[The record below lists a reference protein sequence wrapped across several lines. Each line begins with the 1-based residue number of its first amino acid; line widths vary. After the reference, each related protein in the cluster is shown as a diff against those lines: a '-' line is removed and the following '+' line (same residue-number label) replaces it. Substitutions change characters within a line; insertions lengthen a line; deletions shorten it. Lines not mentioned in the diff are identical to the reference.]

1 MRRKICVV
9 TLFLVFIGQIVM
21 AGGNTADFKYGKWH
35 LKYTLSTGS
44 AEYIYQGKTVFD
56 KVGTGVSGTYTEYE
70 IGQEEITDGFG
81 TGMCFTVTRSGE
93 NLPSVIQRFFLYEG
107 KDYFLTDVALSDE
120 KGVETNYL
128 RPISTEPD
136 TRCDILGKGDNRV
149 LIVPF
154 DNDKWVR
161 YRSSDLRGGVNSFEV
176 SAVYNADTRRGIV
189 IGSVEHDT
197 WKSGVRIESD
207 EPGIISRLELYT
219 GASGE
224 GTRDVLPHGKV
235 KGKTVRSPK
244 TFFGYFEDW
253 RDGMEEFGRACA
265 TIAPPLPWNLGTPFG
280 WNSWAKMEF
289 RLSYEKVLEVSDFFK
304 ENLQNNNFENNGIVY
319 IGMDAGWAK
328 MSDEQLAD
336 IARHCKANGQKA
348 GIYFTPFSDW
358 GKDPEAY
365 INGNSGYKCKDAYL
379 YANGKTQNMV
389 AGGLA
394 MDPTHP
400 AIKER
405 IRETA
410 ERFKRLGYEYIKI
423 DFLTHGC
430 AEADYY
436 YDPEVQTGMQAYN
449 KGMAYLLEQ
458 MEGMYI
464 TMAISPLF
472 PSQYAHSRRIACDAW
487 AGIGDTEYTLNSLTY
502 GWWLNQVYTYNDPD
516 HLLLEP
522 EHRLYLD
529 LRRRTIGAW
538 SFGLPVMVLSMIF
551 HSPSQILTWILLALT
566 LPVLY
571 WGRSFYVSGWK
582 AVKRGRA
589 NMDTLVMLSTAVSF
603 LFSLFSTIYPHFW
616 LSLGLVPHVY
626 YEAVAMI
633 IAFVLSGKLLE
644 ARAKQSTSASIRS
657 LMGLQPKT
665 ARLVGEDGEEKDVPI
680 AMLRPGD
687 TVSVRPG
694 EKIPVDGT
702 VLEGGSYVDESMI
715 SGESEAVK
723 KQAGDRV
730 LAGTLNQR
738 GAFLLNVQALGA
750 DTVLA
755 RMVRMVQEAQGS
767 KAPVQGVVDK
777 VSSVFV
783 PVVIL
788 LSILTFV
795 IWISVA
801 GWNMFPYALLTAVS
815 VLVIACPCALG
826 LATPTALTVGI
837 GKAAQQHILI
847 KDAFALENMCRVN
860 AIVLDKTGTLTE
872 GTPKVVGPIL

>member
-1 MRRKICVV
+1 MEKRVIPVLEMSCAVC
-9 TLFLVFIGQIVM
+9 
-21 AGGNTADFKYGKWH
+21 AA
-35 LKYTLSTGS
+35 
-44 AEYIYQGKTVFD
+44 TV
-56 KVGTGVSGTYTEYE
+56 E
-70 IGQEEITDGFG
+70 
-81 TGMCFTVTRSGE
+81 
-93 NLPSVIQRFFLYEG
+93 
-107 KDYFLTDVALSDE
+107 
-120 KGVETNYL
+120 
-128 RPISTEPD
+128 
-136 TRCDILGKGDNRV
+136 
-149 LIVPF
+149 
-154 DNDKWVR
+154 
-161 YRSSDLRGGVNSFEV
+161 
-176 SAVYNADTRRGIV
+176 
-189 IGSVEHDT
+189 
-197 WKSGVRIESD
+197 
-207 EPGIISRLELYT
+207 
-219 GASGE
+219 
-224 GTRDVLPHGKV
+224 
-235 KGKTVRSPK
+235 KTVRELAGVEEASVNFSANTLQVVYDPDK
-244 TFFGYFEDW
+244 ISLKDMQAAVSAAGYDLV
-253 RDGMEEFGRACA
+253 
-265 TIAPPLPWNLGTPFG
+265 I
-280 WNSWAKMEF
+280 S
-289 RLSYEKVLEVSDFFK
+289 
-304 ENLQNNNFENNGIVY
+304 EN
-319 IGMDAGWAK
+319 
-328 MSDEQLAD
+328 
-336 IARHCKANGQKA
+336 
-348 GIYFTPFSDW
+348 
-358 GKDPEAY
+358 
-365 INGNSGYKCKDAYL
+365 
-379 YANGKTQNMV
+379 
-389 AGGLA
+389 
-394 MDPTHP
+394 
-400 AIKER
+400 
-405 IRETA
+405 
-410 ERFKRLGYEYIKI
+410 
-423 DFLTHGC
+423 
-430 AEADYY
+430 AEAD
-436 YDPEVQTGMQAYN
+436 
-449 KGMAYLLEQ
+449 
-458 MEGMYI
+458 
-464 TMAISPLF
+464 AI
-472 PSQYAHSRRIACDAW
+472 AA
-487 AGIGDTEYTLNSLTY
+487 
-502 GWWLNQVYTYNDPD
+502 
-516 HLLLEP
+516 

-788 LSILTFV
+788 LSILTFM
-795 IWISVA
+795 IWIAVA

-872 GTPKVVGPIL
+872 GTPKVVGEKLYSGFEEYVPVLLAAEMRSEHPLAVSLSEYLRQKGVKPVEISAFESITGKGVMCEYRGEKFWIGSKALAEENVGVLLPDLFSIYFGKGDSLVAAFEVKDALKENSKEAVRQLESYGVEVYMLTGDKESAASEIARQAGITHYEWGVLPDDKERFVLDLQRRGKCVAMVGDGINDSQALARADVSVAMGKGTDVAMDIAMVTLMNSDLALLPRAIKLSRKTVRIIRENLFWAFGYNVVCIPIAAGVLYPVGILLSPMWASAAMGFLLIRQRFHSGIQLGIGDTQQSEVTIRNN

>member
-1 MRRKICVV
+1 M
-9 TLFLVFIGQIVM
+9 Q
-21 AGGNTADFKYGKWH
+21 AA
-35 LKYTLSTGS
+35 
-44 AEYIYQGKTVFD
+44 
-56 KVGTGVSGTYTEYE
+56 
-70 IGQEEITDGFG
+70 
-81 TGMCFTVTRSGE
+81 
-93 NLPSVIQRFFLYEG
+93 
-107 KDYFLTDVALSDE
+107 
-120 KGVETNYL
+120 
-128 RPISTEPD
+128 
-136 TRCDILGKGDNRV
+136 
-149 LIVPF
+149 
-154 DNDKWVR
+154 
-161 YRSSDLRGGVNSFEV
+161 V
-176 SAVYNADTRRGIV
+176 SAAGYDLV
-189 IGSVEHDT
+189 IS
-197 WKSGVRIESD
+197 
-207 EPGIISRLELYT
+207 
-219 GASGE
+219 
-224 GTRDVLPHGKV
+224 
-235 KGKTVRSPK
+235 
-244 TFFGYFEDW
+244 
-253 RDGMEEFGRACA
+253 
-265 TIAPPLPWNLGTPFG
+265 
-280 WNSWAKMEF
+280 
-289 RLSYEKVLEVSDFFK
+289 
-304 ENLQNNNFENNGIVY
+304 EN
-319 IGMDAGWAK
+319 
-328 MSDEQLAD
+328 
-336 IARHCKANGQKA
+336 
-348 GIYFTPFSDW
+348 
-358 GKDPEAY
+358 
-365 INGNSGYKCKDAYL
+365 
-379 YANGKTQNMV
+379 
-389 AGGLA
+389 
-394 MDPTHP
+394 
-400 AIKER
+400 
-405 IRETA
+405 
-410 ERFKRLGYEYIKI
+410 
-423 DFLTHGC
+423 
-430 AEADYY
+430 AEAD
-436 YDPEVQTGMQAYN
+436 
-449 KGMAYLLEQ
+449 
-458 MEGMYI
+458 
-464 TMAISPLF
+464 AI
-472 PSQYAHSRRIACDAW
+472 AA
-487 AGIGDTEYTLNSLTY
+487 
-502 GWWLNQVYTYNDPD
+502 
-516 HLLLEP
+516 

-788 LSILTFV
+788 LSILTFM
-795 IWISVA
+795 IWIAVA

-872 GTPKVVGPIL
+872 GTPKVVGEKLYSGFEEYVPVLLAAEMRSEHPLAVSLSEYLRQKGVKPVEISAFESITGKGVMCEYRGEKFWIGSKALAEENVGVLLPDLFSIYFGKGDSLVAAFEVKDALKENSKEAVRQLESYGVEVYMLTGDKESAASEIARQAGITHYEWGVLPDDKERFVLDLQRRGKCVAMVGDGINDSQALARADVSVAMGKGTDVAMDIAMVTLMNSDLALLPRAIKLSRKTVRIIRENLFWAFGYNVVCIPIAAGVLYPVGILLSPMWASAAMAFSSVSVILNSLRLR

>member
-1 MRRKICVV
+1 M
-9 TLFLVFIGQIVM
+9 
-21 AGGNTADFKYGKWH
+21 
-35 LKYTLSTGS
+35 
-44 AEYIYQGKTVFD
+44 
-56 KVGTGVSGTYTEYE
+56 
-70 IGQEEITDGFG
+70 
-81 TGMCFTVTRSGE
+81 
-93 NLPSVIQRFFLYEG
+93 PPVI
-107 KDYFLTDVALSDE
+107 SD
-120 KGVETNYL
+120 N
-128 RPISTEPD
+128 
-136 TRCDILGKGDNRV
+136 
-149 LIVPF
+149 
-154 DNDKWVR
+154 
-161 YRSSDLRGGVNSFEV
+161 
-176 SAVYNADTRRGIV
+176 
-189 IGSVEHDT
+189 
-197 WKSGVRIESD
+197 
-207 EPGIISRLELYT
+207 
-219 GASGE
+219 
-224 GTRDVLPHGKV
+224 
-235 KGKTVRSPK
+235 
-244 TFFGYFEDW
+244 
-253 RDGMEEFGRACA
+253 
-265 TIAPPLPWNLGTPFG
+265 
-280 WNSWAKMEF
+280 
-289 RLSYEKVLEVSDFFK
+289 
-304 ENLQNNNFENNGIVY
+304 
-319 IGMDAGWAK
+319 
-328 MSDEQLAD
+328 
-336 IARHCKANGQKA
+336 
-348 GIYFTPFSDW
+348 
-358 GKDPEAY
+358 
-365 INGNSGYKCKDAYL
+365 
-379 YANGKTQNMV
+379 
-389 AGGLA
+389 
-394 MDPTHP
+394 
-400 AIKER
+400 
-405 IRETA
+405 
-410 ERFKRLGYEYIKI
+410 
-423 DFLTHGC
+423 
-430 AEADYY
+430 AEAD
-436 YDPEVQTGMQAYN
+436 
-449 KGMAYLLEQ
+449 
-458 MEGMYI
+458 
-464 TMAISPLF
+464 AI
-472 PSQYAHSRRIACDAW
+472 DA
-487 AGIGDTEYTLNSLTY
+487 
-502 GWWLNQVYTYNDPD
+502 
-516 HLLLEP
+516 

-589 NMDTLVMLSTAVSF
+589 NMDTLVMLSTVVSF

-738 GAFLLNVQALGA
+738 GAFLLNVQASGA

-872 GTPKVVGPIL
+872 GTPKVVGEKLYTGFEEYVPVLLAAEMRSEHPLAVSLSEYLRQKGVKPVEISAFESITGKGVMCEYRGEKFWIGSKALAEENVGVLLPDLFSIYFGKGDSLIAAFEVKDALKENSKEAVRQLESYGVEVCMLTGDKESAASEIARQAGITHYEWGVLPDDKERFVLDLQRRGKCVAMVGDGINDSPALARADVSVAMGKGTDVAMDIAMVTLMNSDLALLPRAIKLSRKTVRIIRENLFWAFGYNVVCIPIAAGVLYPVGILLSPMWASAAMAFSSVSVILNSLRLR

>member
-1 MRRKICVV
+1 MEKRVIPVLEMSCAVC
-9 TLFLVFIGQIVM
+9 
-21 AGGNTADFKYGKWH
+21 AA
-35 LKYTLSTGS
+35 
-44 AEYIYQGKTVFD
+44 TV
-56 KVGTGVSGTYTEYE
+56 E
-70 IGQEEITDGFG
+70 
-81 TGMCFTVTRSGE
+81 
-93 NLPSVIQRFFLYEG
+93 
-107 KDYFLTDVALSDE
+107 
-120 KGVETNYL
+120 
-128 RPISTEPD
+128 
-136 TRCDILGKGDNRV
+136 
-149 LIVPF
+149 
-154 DNDKWVR
+154 
-161 YRSSDLRGGVNSFEV
+161 
-176 SAVYNADTRRGIV
+176 
-189 IGSVEHDT
+189 
-197 WKSGVRIESD
+197 
-207 EPGIISRLELYT
+207 
-219 GASGE
+219 
-224 GTRDVLPHGKV
+224 
-235 KGKTVRSPK
+235 KTVRELAGVEEASVNFSANTLQVVYDPDK
-244 TFFGYFEDW
+244 ISLKDMQAAVSAAGYDLV
-253 RDGMEEFGRACA
+253 
-265 TIAPPLPWNLGTPFG
+265 I
-280 WNSWAKMEF
+280 S
-289 RLSYEKVLEVSDFFK
+289 
-304 ENLQNNNFENNGIVY
+304 EN
-319 IGMDAGWAK
+319 
-328 MSDEQLAD
+328 
-336 IARHCKANGQKA
+336 
-348 GIYFTPFSDW
+348 
-358 GKDPEAY
+358 
-365 INGNSGYKCKDAYL
+365 
-379 YANGKTQNMV
+379 
-389 AGGLA
+389 
-394 MDPTHP
+394 
-400 AIKER
+400 
-405 IRETA
+405 
-410 ERFKRLGYEYIKI
+410 
-423 DFLTHGC
+423 
-430 AEADYY
+430 AEAD
-436 YDPEVQTGMQAYN
+436 
-449 KGMAYLLEQ
+449 
-458 MEGMYI
+458 
-464 TMAISPLF
+464 AI
-472 PSQYAHSRRIACDAW
+472 DA
-487 AGIGDTEYTLNSLTY
+487 
-502 GWWLNQVYTYNDPD
+502 
-516 HLLLEP
+516 

-665 ARLVGEDGEEKDVPI
+665 ARQVGEDGEEKDVPI
-680 AMLRPGD
+680 AMLLPGD

-738 GAFLLNVQALGA
+738 GAFLLNVQASGA

-872 GTPKVVGPIL
+872 GTPKVVGEKLYSGFEEYVSVLLAAEMRSEHPLAVSLSEYLRQKGVKPVEISAFESITGKGVMCEYRGEKFWIGSKALAEENVGVLLPDLFSIYFGKGDSLVAAFEVKDALKENSKEAVRQLESYGVEVCMLTGDKESAASEIARQAGITHYEWGVLPDDKERFVLDLQRRGKCVAMVGDGINDSQALARADVSVAMGKGTDVAMDIAMVTLMNSDLALLPRAIKLSRKTVRIIRENLFWAFGYNVVCIPIAAGVLYPVGILLSPMWASAAMAFSSVSVILNSLRLR

>member
-1 MRRKICVV
+1 MEKRVIPVLEMSCAVC
-9 TLFLVFIGQIVM
+9 
-21 AGGNTADFKYGKWH
+21 AA
-35 LKYTLSTGS
+35 
-44 AEYIYQGKTVFD
+44 TV
-56 KVGTGVSGTYTEYE
+56 E
-70 IGQEEITDGFG
+70 
-81 TGMCFTVTRSGE
+81 
-93 NLPSVIQRFFLYEG
+93 
-107 KDYFLTDVALSDE
+107 
-120 KGVETNYL
+120 
-128 RPISTEPD
+128 
-136 TRCDILGKGDNRV
+136 
-149 LIVPF
+149 
-154 DNDKWVR
+154 
-161 YRSSDLRGGVNSFEV
+161 
-176 SAVYNADTRRGIV
+176 
-189 IGSVEHDT
+189 
-197 WKSGVRIESD
+197 
-207 EPGIISRLELYT
+207 
-219 GASGE
+219 
-224 GTRDVLPHGKV
+224 
-235 KGKTVRSPK
+235 KTVRELAGVEEASVNFSANTLQVVYDPDK
-244 TFFGYFEDW
+244 ISLKDMQAAVSAAGYDLV
-253 RDGMEEFGRACA
+253 
-265 TIAPPLPWNLGTPFG
+265 I
-280 WNSWAKMEF
+280 S
-289 RLSYEKVLEVSDFFK
+289 
-304 ENLQNNNFENNGIVY
+304 EN
-319 IGMDAGWAK
+319 
-328 MSDEQLAD
+328 
-336 IARHCKANGQKA
+336 
-348 GIYFTPFSDW
+348 
-358 GKDPEAY
+358 
-365 INGNSGYKCKDAYL
+365 
-379 YANGKTQNMV
+379 
-389 AGGLA
+389 
-394 MDPTHP
+394 
-400 AIKER
+400 
-405 IRETA
+405 
-410 ERFKRLGYEYIKI
+410 
-423 DFLTHGC
+423 
-430 AEADYY
+430 AEAD
-436 YDPEVQTGMQAYN
+436 
-449 KGMAYLLEQ
+449 
-458 MEGMYI
+458 
-464 TMAISPLF
+464 AI
-472 PSQYAHSRRIACDAW
+472 AA
-487 AGIGDTEYTLNSLTY
+487 
-502 GWWLNQVYTYNDPD
+502 
-516 HLLLEP
+516 

-589 NMDTLVMLSTAVSF
+589 KMDTLVMLSTAVSF

-788 LSILTFV
+788 LSILTFM
-795 IWISVA
+795 IWIAVA

-826 LATPTALTVGI
+826 LATPTALTVGFEEYVPVLLAAEMRSEHPLAVSLSEYLRQKGVKPVEISAFESITGKGVMCEYRGEKFWI
-837 GKAAQQHILI
+837 GSKALAEENVGVLLPDLFSIYFGKGDSLVAAFEV
-847 KDAFALENMCRVN
+847 KDALKENSKEAVRQLESYGVEVYMLTGDKESAASEIARQAGITHYEWGVLPDDKERF
-860 AIVLDKTGTLTE
+860 VLDLQRRGKCVAMVGDGINDSQALARADVSVAMGKGTDVAMDIAMVTLMNSDLALLPRAIKLSRKTVRIIRENLFWAFGYN
-872 GTPKVVGPIL
+872 VVCIPIAAGVLYPVGILLSPMWASAAMAFSSVSVILNSLRLR

>member
-1 MRRKICVV
+1 
-9 TLFLVFIGQIVM
+9 
-21 AGGNTADFKYGKWH
+21 
-35 LKYTLSTGS
+35 
-44 AEYIYQGKTVFD
+44 
-56 KVGTGVSGTYTEYE
+56 
-70 IGQEEITDGFG
+70 
-81 TGMCFTVTRSGE
+81 
-93 NLPSVIQRFFLYEG
+93 
-107 KDYFLTDVALSDE
+107 
-120 KGVETNYL
+120 
-128 RPISTEPD
+128 
-136 TRCDILGKGDNRV
+136 
-149 LIVPF
+149 
-154 DNDKWVR
+154 
-161 YRSSDLRGGVNSFEV
+161 
-176 SAVYNADTRRGIV
+176 
-189 IGSVEHDT
+189 
-197 WKSGVRIESD
+197 
-207 EPGIISRLELYT
+207 
-219 GASGE
+219 
-224 GTRDVLPHGKV
+224 
-235 KGKTVRSPK
+235 
-244 TFFGYFEDW
+244 
-253 RDGMEEFGRACA
+253 
-265 TIAPPLPWNLGTPFG
+265 
-280 WNSWAKMEF
+280 
-289 RLSYEKVLEVSDFFK
+289 
-304 ENLQNNNFENNGIVY
+304 
-319 IGMDAGWAK
+319 
-328 MSDEQLAD
+328 
-336 IARHCKANGQKA
+336 
-348 GIYFTPFSDW
+348 
-358 GKDPEAY
+358 
-365 INGNSGYKCKDAYL
+365 
-379 YANGKTQNMV
+379 
-389 AGGLA
+389 
-394 MDPTHP
+394 
-400 AIKER
+400 
-405 IRETA
+405 
-410 ERFKRLGYEYIKI
+410 
-423 DFLTHGC
+423 
-430 AEADYY
+430 
-436 YDPEVQTGMQAYN
+436 
-449 KGMAYLLEQ
+449 
-458 MEGMYI
+458 
-464 TMAISPLF
+464 
-472 PSQYAHSRRIACDAW
+472 
-487 AGIGDTEYTLNSLTY
+487 
-502 GWWLNQVYTYNDPD
+502 
-516 HLLLEP
+516 
-522 EHRLYLD
+522 
-529 LRRRTIGAW
+529 
-538 SFGLPVMVLSMIF
+538 MVLSMIF

-738 GAFLLNVQALGA
+738 GAFLLNVQASGA

-872 GTPKVVGPIL
+872 GTPKVVGEKLYSGFEEYVSVLLAAEMRSEHPLAVSLSEYLRQKGVKPVEISAFESITGKGVMCEYRGEKFWIGSKALAEENVGVLLPDLFSIYFGKGDSLVAAFEVKDALKENSKEAVRQLESYGVEVCMLTGDKESAASEIARQAGITHYEWGVLPDDKERFVLDLQRRGKCVAMVGDGINDSPALARADVSVAMGKGTDVAMDIAMVTLMNSDLALLPRAIKLSRKTVRIIRENLFWAFGYNVVCIPIAAGVLYPVGILLSPMWASAAMAFSSVSVILNSLRLR

>member
-1 MRRKICVV
+1 MVI
-9 TLFLVFIGQIVM
+9 
-21 AGGNTADFKYGKWH
+21 
-35 LKYTLSTGS
+35 S
-44 AEYIYQGKTVFD
+44 
-56 KVGTGVSGTYTEYE
+56 
-70 IGQEEITDGFG
+70 
-81 TGMCFTVTRSGE
+81 E
-93 NLPSVIQRFFLYEG
+93 N
-107 KDYFLTDVALSDE
+107 
-120 KGVETNYL
+120 
-128 RPISTEPD
+128 
-136 TRCDILGKGDNRV
+136 
-149 LIVPF
+149 
-154 DNDKWVR
+154 
-161 YRSSDLRGGVNSFEV
+161 
-176 SAVYNADTRRGIV
+176 
-189 IGSVEHDT
+189 
-197 WKSGVRIESD
+197 
-207 EPGIISRLELYT
+207 
-219 GASGE
+219 
-224 GTRDVLPHGKV
+224 
-235 KGKTVRSPK
+235 
-244 TFFGYFEDW
+244 
-253 RDGMEEFGRACA
+253 
-265 TIAPPLPWNLGTPFG
+265 
-280 WNSWAKMEF
+280 
-289 RLSYEKVLEVSDFFK
+289 
-304 ENLQNNNFENNGIVY
+304 
-319 IGMDAGWAK
+319 
-328 MSDEQLAD
+328 
-336 IARHCKANGQKA
+336 
-348 GIYFTPFSDW
+348 
-358 GKDPEAY
+358 
-365 INGNSGYKCKDAYL
+365 
-379 YANGKTQNMV
+379 
-389 AGGLA
+389 
-394 MDPTHP
+394 
-400 AIKER
+400 
-405 IRETA
+405 
-410 ERFKRLGYEYIKI
+410 
-423 DFLTHGC
+423 
-430 AEADYY
+430 AEAD
-436 YDPEVQTGMQAYN
+436 
-449 KGMAYLLEQ
+449 
-458 MEGMYI
+458 
-464 TMAISPLF
+464 AI
-472 PSQYAHSRRIACDAW
+472 DA
-487 AGIGDTEYTLNSLTY
+487 
-502 GWWLNQVYTYNDPD
+502 
-516 HLLLEP
+516 

-788 LSILTFV
+788 LSILTFM
-795 IWISVA
+795 IWIAVA

-872 GTPKVVGPIL
+872 GTPKVVGEKLYSGFEEYVPVLLAAEMRSEHPLAVSLSEYLRQKGVKPVEISAFESITGKGVMCEYRGEKFWIGSKALAEENVGVLLPDLFSIYFGKGDSLVAAFEVKDALKENSKEAVRQLESYGVEVYMLTGDKESAASEIARQAGITHYEWGVLPDDKERFVLDLQRRGKCVAMVGDGINDSQALARADVSVAMGKGTDVAMDIAMVTLMNSDLALLPRAIKLSRKTVRIIRENLFWAFGYNVVCIPIAAGVLYPVGILLSPMWASAAMAFSSVSVILNSLRLR

>member
-1 MRRKICVV
+1 M
-9 TLFLVFIGQIVM
+9 
-21 AGGNTADFKYGKWH
+21 
-35 LKYTLSTGS
+35 
-44 AEYIYQGKTVFD
+44 
-56 KVGTGVSGTYTEYE
+56 
-70 IGQEEITDGFG
+70 
-81 TGMCFTVTRSGE
+81 
-93 NLPSVIQRFFLYEG
+93 VI
-107 KDYFLTDVALSDE
+107 SD
-120 KGVETNYL
+120 N
-128 RPISTEPD
+128 
-136 TRCDILGKGDNRV
+136 
-149 LIVPF
+149 
-154 DNDKWVR
+154 
-161 YRSSDLRGGVNSFEV
+161 
-176 SAVYNADTRRGIV
+176 
-189 IGSVEHDT
+189 
-197 WKSGVRIESD
+197 
-207 EPGIISRLELYT
+207 
-219 GASGE
+219 
-224 GTRDVLPHGKV
+224 
-235 KGKTVRSPK
+235 
-244 TFFGYFEDW
+244 
-253 RDGMEEFGRACA
+253 
-265 TIAPPLPWNLGTPFG
+265 
-280 WNSWAKMEF
+280 
-289 RLSYEKVLEVSDFFK
+289 
-304 ENLQNNNFENNGIVY
+304 
-319 IGMDAGWAK
+319 
-328 MSDEQLAD
+328 
-336 IARHCKANGQKA
+336 
-348 GIYFTPFSDW
+348 
-358 GKDPEAY
+358 
-365 INGNSGYKCKDAYL
+365 
-379 YANGKTQNMV
+379 
-389 AGGLA
+389 
-394 MDPTHP
+394 
-400 AIKER
+400 
-405 IRETA
+405 
-410 ERFKRLGYEYIKI
+410 
-423 DFLTHGC
+423 
-430 AEADYY
+430 AEAD
-436 YDPEVQTGMQAYN
+436 
-449 KGMAYLLEQ
+449 
-458 MEGMYI
+458 
-464 TMAISPLF
+464 AI
-472 PSQYAHSRRIACDAW
+472 DA
-487 AGIGDTEYTLNSLTY
+487 
-502 GWWLNQVYTYNDPD
+502 
-516 HLLLEP
+516 

-589 NMDTLVMLSTAVSF
+589 NMDTLVMLSTVVSF

-738 GAFLLNVQALGA
+738 GAFLLNVQASGA

-872 GTPKVVGPIL
+872 GTPKVVGEKLYSGFEEYVSVLLAAEMRSEHPLAVSLSEYLRQKGVKPVEISAFESITGKGVMCEYRGEKFWIGSKALAEENVGVLLPDLFSIYFGKGDSLVAAFEVKDALKENSKEAVRQLESYGVEVYMLTGDKESAASEIARQAGITHYEWGVLPDDKERFVLDLQRRGKCVAMVGDGINDSQALARADVSVAMGKGTDVAMDIAMVTLMNSDLALLPRAIKLSRKTVRIIRENLFWAFGYNVVCIPIAAGVLYPVGILLSPMWASAAMAFSSVSVILNSLRLR

>member
-1 MRRKICVV
+1 
-9 TLFLVFIGQIVM
+9 
-21 AGGNTADFKYGKWH
+21 
-35 LKYTLSTGS
+35 
-44 AEYIYQGKTVFD
+44 
-56 KVGTGVSGTYTEYE
+56 
-70 IGQEEITDGFG
+70 
-81 TGMCFTVTRSGE
+81 
-93 NLPSVIQRFFLYEG
+93 
-107 KDYFLTDVALSDE
+107 
-120 KGVETNYL
+120 
-128 RPISTEPD
+128 
-136 TRCDILGKGDNRV
+136 
-149 LIVPF
+149 
-154 DNDKWVR
+154 
-161 YRSSDLRGGVNSFEV
+161 
-176 SAVYNADTRRGIV
+176 
-189 IGSVEHDT
+189 
-197 WKSGVRIESD
+197 
-207 EPGIISRLELYT
+207 
-219 GASGE
+219 
-224 GTRDVLPHGKV
+224 
-235 KGKTVRSPK
+235 
-244 TFFGYFEDW
+244 
-253 RDGMEEFGRACA
+253 
-265 TIAPPLPWNLGTPFG
+265 
-280 WNSWAKMEF
+280 
-289 RLSYEKVLEVSDFFK
+289 
-304 ENLQNNNFENNGIVY
+304 
-319 IGMDAGWAK
+319 
-328 MSDEQLAD
+328 
-336 IARHCKANGQKA
+336 
-348 GIYFTPFSDW
+348 
-358 GKDPEAY
+358 
-365 INGNSGYKCKDAYL
+365 
-379 YANGKTQNMV
+379 
-389 AGGLA
+389 
-394 MDPTHP
+394 
-400 AIKER
+400 
-405 IRETA
+405 
-410 ERFKRLGYEYIKI
+410 
-423 DFLTHGC
+423 
-430 AEADYY
+430 
-436 YDPEVQTGMQAYN
+436 
-449 KGMAYLLEQ
+449 
-458 MEGMYI
+458 
-464 TMAISPLF
+464 
-472 PSQYAHSRRIACDAW
+472 
-487 AGIGDTEYTLNSLTY
+487 
-502 GWWLNQVYTYNDPD
+502 
-516 HLLLEP
+516 
-522 EHRLYLD
+522 
-529 LRRRTIGAW
+529 
-538 SFGLPVMVLSMIF
+538 MVLSMIF

-603 LFSLFSTIYPHFW
+603 LFSLFSTIYPYFW

-665 ARLVGEDGEEKDVPI
+665 ARLVGKDGEEKDVPI

-738 GAFLLNVQALGA
+738 GAFLLNVQASGA

-872 GTPKVVGPIL
+872 GTPKVVGEKLYSGFEEYVSVLLAAEMRSEHPLAVSLSEYLRQKGVKPVEISAFESITGKGVMCEYRGEKFWIGSKALAEENVGVLLPDLFSIYFGKGDSLVAAFEVKDALKENSKEAVRQLESYGVEVCMLTGDKESAASEIARQAGITHYEWGVLPDDKERFVLDLQRRGKCVAMVGDGINDSPALARADVSVAMGKGTDVAMDIAMVTLMNSDLALLPRAIKLSRKTVRIIRENLFWAFGYNVVCIPIAAGVLYPVGILLSPMWASAAMAFSSVSVILNSLRLR

>member
-1 MRRKICVV
+1 MEKRVIPVLEMSCAVC
-9 TLFLVFIGQIVM
+9 
-21 AGGNTADFKYGKWH
+21 AA
-35 LKYTLSTGS
+35 
-44 AEYIYQGKTVFD
+44 TV
-56 KVGTGVSGTYTEYE
+56 E
-70 IGQEEITDGFG
+70 
-81 TGMCFTVTRSGE
+81 
-93 NLPSVIQRFFLYEG
+93 
-107 KDYFLTDVALSDE
+107 
-120 KGVETNYL
+120 
-128 RPISTEPD
+128 
-136 TRCDILGKGDNRV
+136 
-149 LIVPF
+149 
-154 DNDKWVR
+154 
-161 YRSSDLRGGVNSFEV
+161 
-176 SAVYNADTRRGIV
+176 
-189 IGSVEHDT
+189 
-197 WKSGVRIESD
+197 
-207 EPGIISRLELYT
+207 
-219 GASGE
+219 
-224 GTRDVLPHGKV
+224 
-235 KGKTVRSPK
+235 KTVREL
-244 TFFGYFEDW
+244 TGV
-253 RDGMEEFGRACA
+253 EEASVNFSAN
-265 TIAPPLPWNLGTPFG
+265 TLQVVYDPDLVI
-280 WNSWAKMEF
+280 S
-289 RLSYEKVLEVSDFFK
+289 
-304 ENLQNNNFENNGIVY
+304 EN
-319 IGMDAGWAK
+319 
-328 MSDEQLAD
+328 
-336 IARHCKANGQKA
+336 
-348 GIYFTPFSDW
+348 
-358 GKDPEAY
+358 
-365 INGNSGYKCKDAYL
+365 
-379 YANGKTQNMV
+379 
-389 AGGLA
+389 
-394 MDPTHP
+394 
-400 AIKER
+400 
-405 IRETA
+405 
-410 ERFKRLGYEYIKI
+410 
-423 DFLTHGC
+423 
-430 AEADYY
+430 AEAD
-436 YDPEVQTGMQAYN
+436 
-449 KGMAYLLEQ
+449 
-458 MEGMYI
+458 
-464 TMAISPLF
+464 AI
-472 PSQYAHSRRIACDAW
+472 DA
-487 AGIGDTEYTLNSLTY
+487 
-502 GWWLNQVYTYNDPD
+502 
-516 HLLLEP
+516 

-644 ARAKQSTSASIRS
+644 ARAKQSTSASIRF

-738 GAFLLNVQALGA
+738 GAFLLNVQASGA

-795 IWISVA
+795 IWIAVA

-872 GTPKVVGPIL
+872 GTPKVVGEKLYSGFEEYVPVLLAAEMRSEHPLAVSLSEYLRQKGVKPIEISAFESITGKGVMCEYRGEKFWIGSKALAEENVGVLLPDLFSIYFGKGDSLVAAFEVKDALKENSKEAVRQLESNGVEVYMLTGDKESAASEIARQAGITHYEWGVLPDDKERFVLDLQRRGKCVAMVGDGINDSQALARADVSVAMGKGTDVAMDVAMVTLMNSDLALLPRAIKLSRKTVRIIRENLFWAFGYNVVCIPIAAGVLYPVGILLSPMWASAAMAFSSVSVILNSLRLR

>member
-1 MRRKICVV
+1 
-9 TLFLVFIGQIVM
+9 
-21 AGGNTADFKYGKWH
+21 
-35 LKYTLSTGS
+35 
-44 AEYIYQGKTVFD
+44 
-56 KVGTGVSGTYTEYE
+56 
-70 IGQEEITDGFG
+70 
-81 TGMCFTVTRSGE
+81 
-93 NLPSVIQRFFLYEG
+93 
-107 KDYFLTDVALSDE
+107 
-120 KGVETNYL
+120 
-128 RPISTEPD
+128 
-136 TRCDILGKGDNRV
+136 
-149 LIVPF
+149 
-154 DNDKWVR
+154 
-161 YRSSDLRGGVNSFEV
+161 
-176 SAVYNADTRRGIV
+176 
-189 IGSVEHDT
+189 
-197 WKSGVRIESD
+197 
-207 EPGIISRLELYT
+207 
-219 GASGE
+219 
-224 GTRDVLPHGKV
+224 
-235 KGKTVRSPK
+235 
-244 TFFGYFEDW
+244 
-253 RDGMEEFGRACA
+253 
-265 TIAPPLPWNLGTPFG
+265 
-280 WNSWAKMEF
+280 
-289 RLSYEKVLEVSDFFK
+289 
-304 ENLQNNNFENNGIVY
+304 
-319 IGMDAGWAK
+319 
-328 MSDEQLAD
+328 
-336 IARHCKANGQKA
+336 
-348 GIYFTPFSDW
+348 
-358 GKDPEAY
+358 
-365 INGNSGYKCKDAYL
+365 
-379 YANGKTQNMV
+379 
-389 AGGLA
+389 
-394 MDPTHP
+394 
-400 AIKER
+400 
-405 IRETA
+405 
-410 ERFKRLGYEYIKI
+410 
-423 DFLTHGC
+423 
-430 AEADYY
+430 
-436 YDPEVQTGMQAYN
+436 
-449 KGMAYLLEQ
+449 
-458 MEGMYI
+458 
-464 TMAISPLF
+464 
-472 PSQYAHSRRIACDAW
+472 
-487 AGIGDTEYTLNSLTY
+487 
-502 GWWLNQVYTYNDPD
+502 
-516 HLLLEP
+516 
-522 EHRLYLD
+522 
-529 LRRRTIGAW
+529 
-538 SFGLPVMVLSMIF
+538 MVLSMIF

-603 LFSLFSTIYPHFW
+603 LFSLFSTIYPYFW

-665 ARLVGEDGEEKDVPI
+665 ARQVGEDGEEKDVPI

-715 SGESEAVK
+715 SGESEVVK

-738 GAFLLNVQALGA
+738 GAFLLNVQASGA

-777 VSSVFV
+777 VSSIFV

-872 GTPKVVGPIL
+872 GTPKVVGEKLYSGFEEYVPVLLAAEMHSEHPLAVSLSEYLRQKGVKPVEISAFESITGKGVMCEYRGEKFWIGSKALAEENVGVLLPDLFSIYFGKGDSLVAAFEVKDALKENSKEAVRQLESYGVEVYMLTGDKESAASEIARQAGITHYEWGVLPDDKERFVLDLQRRGKCVAMVGDGINDSQALARADVSVAMGKGTDVAMNIAMVTLMNSDLALLPRAIKLSRKTVRIIRENLFWAFGYNVVCIPIAAGVLYPVGILLSPMWASAAMAFSSVSVILNSLRLR

>member
-1 MRRKICVV
+1 MEKRVIPVLEMSCAVC
-9 TLFLVFIGQIVM
+9 
-21 AGGNTADFKYGKWH
+21 AA
-35 LKYTLSTGS
+35 
-44 AEYIYQGKTVFD
+44 TV
-56 KVGTGVSGTYTEYE
+56 E
-70 IGQEEITDGFG
+70 
-81 TGMCFTVTRSGE
+81 
-93 NLPSVIQRFFLYEG
+93 
-107 KDYFLTDVALSDE
+107 
-120 KGVETNYL
+120 
-128 RPISTEPD
+128 
-136 TRCDILGKGDNRV
+136 
-149 LIVPF
+149 
-154 DNDKWVR
+154 
-161 YRSSDLRGGVNSFEV
+161 
-176 SAVYNADTRRGIV
+176 
-189 IGSVEHDT
+189 
-197 WKSGVRIESD
+197 
-207 EPGIISRLELYT
+207 
-219 GASGE
+219 
-224 GTRDVLPHGKV
+224 
-235 KGKTVRSPK
+235 KTVRELAGVEEASVNFSANTLQVVYDPDK
-244 TFFGYFEDW
+244 ISLKDMQAAVSAAGYDLV
-253 RDGMEEFGRACA
+253 
-265 TIAPPLPWNLGTPFG
+265 I
-280 WNSWAKMEF
+280 S
-289 RLSYEKVLEVSDFFK
+289 
-304 ENLQNNNFENNGIVY
+304 EN
-319 IGMDAGWAK
+319 
-328 MSDEQLAD
+328 
-336 IARHCKANGQKA
+336 
-348 GIYFTPFSDW
+348 
-358 GKDPEAY
+358 
-365 INGNSGYKCKDAYL
+365 
-379 YANGKTQNMV
+379 
-389 AGGLA
+389 
-394 MDPTHP
+394 
-400 AIKER
+400 
-405 IRETA
+405 
-410 ERFKRLGYEYIKI
+410 
-423 DFLTHGC
+423 
-430 AEADYY
+430 AEAD
-436 YDPEVQTGMQAYN
+436 
-449 KGMAYLLEQ
+449 
-458 MEGMYI
+458 
-464 TMAISPLF
+464 AI
-472 PSQYAHSRRIACDAW
+472 DA
-487 AGIGDTEYTLNSLTY
+487 
-502 GWWLNQVYTYNDPD
+502 
-516 HLLLEP
+516 

-644 ARAKQSTSASIRS
+644 ARAKQSTSAFFPSFIGLAQKSTSASIRS

-788 LSILTFV
+788 LSILTFM
-795 IWISVA
+795 IWIAVA

-872 GTPKVVGPIL
+872 GTPKVVGEKLYSGFEEYVPVLLAAEMRSEHPLAVSLSEYLRQKGVKPVEISAFESITGKGVMCEYRGEKFWIGSKALAEENVGVLLPDLFSIYFGKGDSLVAAFEVKDALKENSKEAVRQLESYGVEVYMLTGDKESAASEIARQAGITHYEWGVLPDDKERFVLDLQRRGKCVAMVGDGINDSQALARADVSVAMGKGTDVAMDIAMVTLMNSDLALLPRAIKLSRKTVRIIRENLFWAFGYNVVCIPIAAGVLYPVGILLSPMWASAAMAFSSVSVILNSLRLR

>member
-1 MRRKICVV
+1 MEKRVIPVLEMSCAVC
-9 TLFLVFIGQIVM
+9 
-21 AGGNTADFKYGKWH
+21 AA
-35 LKYTLSTGS
+35 
-44 AEYIYQGKTVFD
+44 TV
-56 KVGTGVSGTYTEYE
+56 E
-70 IGQEEITDGFG
+70 
-81 TGMCFTVTRSGE
+81 
-93 NLPSVIQRFFLYEG
+93 
-107 KDYFLTDVALSDE
+107 
-120 KGVETNYL
+120 
-128 RPISTEPD
+128 
-136 TRCDILGKGDNRV
+136 
-149 LIVPF
+149 
-154 DNDKWVR
+154 
-161 YRSSDLRGGVNSFEV
+161 
-176 SAVYNADTRRGIV
+176 
-189 IGSVEHDT
+189 
-197 WKSGVRIESD
+197 
-207 EPGIISRLELYT
+207 
-219 GASGE
+219 
-224 GTRDVLPHGKV
+224 
-235 KGKTVRSPK
+235 KTVRELTGVEEASVNFSANTLQVVYDPDK
-244 TFFGYFEDW
+244 ISLKDMQAAVSAAGYDLV
-253 RDGMEEFGRACA
+253 
-265 TIAPPLPWNLGTPFG
+265 I
-280 WNSWAKMEF
+280 
-289 RLSYEKVLEVSDFFK
+289 SD
-304 ENLQNNNFENNGIVY
+304 N
-319 IGMDAGWAK
+319 
-328 MSDEQLAD
+328 
-336 IARHCKANGQKA
+336 
-348 GIYFTPFSDW
+348 
-358 GKDPEAY
+358 
-365 INGNSGYKCKDAYL
+365 
-379 YANGKTQNMV
+379 
-389 AGGLA
+389 
-394 MDPTHP
+394 
-400 AIKER
+400 
-405 IRETA
+405 
-410 ERFKRLGYEYIKI
+410 
-423 DFLTHGC
+423 
-430 AEADYY
+430 AEAD
-436 YDPEVQTGMQAYN
+436 
-449 KGMAYLLEQ
+449 
-458 MEGMYI
+458 
-464 TMAISPLF
+464 AI
-472 PSQYAHSRRIACDAW
+472 DA
-487 AGIGDTEYTLNSLTY
+487 
-502 GWWLNQVYTYNDPD
+502 
-516 HLLLEP
+516 

-589 NMDTLVMLSTAVSF
+589 NMDTLVMLSTVVSF

-680 AMLRPGD
+680 AMLRPG
-687 TVSVRPG
+687 

-738 GAFLLNVQALGA
+738 GAFLLNVQASGA

-872 GTPKVVGPIL
+872 GTPKVVGEKLYSGFEEYVSVLLAAEMRSEHPLAVSLSEYLRQKGVKPVEISAFESITGKGVMCEYRGEKFWIGSKALAEENVGVLLPDLFSIYFGKGDSLVAAFEVKDALKENSKEAVRQLESYGVEVYMLTGDKESAASEIARQAGITHYEWGVLPDDKERFVLDLQRRGKCVAMVGDGINDSQALARADVSVAMGKGTDVAMDIAMVTLMNSDLALLPRAIKLSRKTVRIIRENLFWAFGYNVVCIPIAAGVLYPVGILLSPMWASAAMAFSSVSVILNSLRLR

>member
-1 MRRKICVV
+1 
-9 TLFLVFIGQIVM
+9 M

-410 ERFKRLGYEYIKI
+410 ERFKR
-423 DFLTHGC
+423 H
-430 AEADYY
+430 
-436 YDPEVQTGMQAYN
+436 
-449 KGMAYLLEQ
+449 
-458 MEGMYI
+458 
-464 TMAISPLF
+464 
-472 PSQYAHSRRIACDAW
+472 
-487 AGIGDTEYTLNSLTY
+487 
-502 GWWLNQVYTYNDPD
+502 
-516 HLLLEP
+516 
-522 EHRLYLD
+522 
-529 LRRRTIGAW
+529 
-538 SFGLPVMVLSMIF
+538 
-551 HSPSQILTWILLALT
+551 
-566 LPVLY
+566 
-571 WGRSFYVSGWK
+571 
-582 AVKRGRA
+582 
-589 NMDTLVMLSTAVSF
+589 
-603 LFSLFSTIYPHFW
+603 
-616 LSLGLVPHVY
+616 
-626 YEAVAMI
+626 
-633 IAFVLSGKLLE
+633 
-644 ARAKQSTSASIRS
+644 
-657 LMGLQPKT
+657 
-665 ARLVGEDGEEKDVPI
+665 
-680 AMLRPGD
+680 
-687 TVSVRPG
+687 
-694 EKIPVDGT
+694 
-702 VLEGGSYVDESMI
+702 
-715 SGESEAVK
+715 
-723 KQAGDRV
+723 
-730 LAGTLNQR
+730 
-738 GAFLLNVQALGA
+738 
-750 DTVLA
+750 
-755 RMVRMVQEAQGS
+755 
-767 KAPVQGVVDK
+767 
-777 VSSVFV
+777 
-783 PVVIL
+783 
-788 LSILTFV
+788 
-795 IWISVA
+795 
-801 GWNMFPYALLTAVS
+801 
-815 VLVIACPCALG
+815 
-826 LATPTALTVGI
+826 
-837 GKAAQQHILI
+837 
-847 KDAFALENMCRVN
+847 
-860 AIVLDKTGTLTE
+860 
-872 GTPKVVGPIL
+872 

>member
-1 MRRKICVV
+1 M
-9 TLFLVFIGQIVM
+9 
-21 AGGNTADFKYGKWH
+21 
-35 LKYTLSTGS
+35 
-44 AEYIYQGKTVFD
+44 
-56 KVGTGVSGTYTEYE
+56 
-70 IGQEEITDGFG
+70 
-81 TGMCFTVTRSGE
+81 
-93 NLPSVIQRFFLYEG
+93 
-107 KDYFLTDVALSDE
+107 E
-120 KGVETNYL
+120 K
-128 RPISTEPD
+128 
-136 TRCDILGKGDNRV
+136 
-149 LIVPF
+149 
-154 DNDKWVR
+154 
-161 YRSSDLRGGVNSFEV
+161 
-176 SAVYNADTRRGIV
+176 RGIPV
-189 IGSVEHDT
+189 LEMSCAVCAATVE
-197 WKSGVRIESD
+197 
-207 EPGIISRLELYT
+207 
-219 GASGE
+219 
-224 GTRDVLPHGKV
+224 
-235 KGKTVRSPK
+235 KTVRELTGVEEASVNFSANTLQVVYDPDK
-244 TFFGYFEDW
+244 ISLKDMQAAVSAAGYDLV
-253 RDGMEEFGRACA
+253 
-265 TIAPPLPWNLGTPFG
+265 I
-280 WNSWAKMEF
+280 S
-289 RLSYEKVLEVSDFFK
+289 
-304 ENLQNNNFENNGIVY
+304 EN
-319 IGMDAGWAK
+319 
-328 MSDEQLAD
+328 
-336 IARHCKANGQKA
+336 
-348 GIYFTPFSDW
+348 
-358 GKDPEAY
+358 
-365 INGNSGYKCKDAYL
+365 
-379 YANGKTQNMV
+379 
-389 AGGLA
+389 
-394 MDPTHP
+394 
-400 AIKER
+400 
-405 IRETA
+405 
-410 ERFKRLGYEYIKI
+410 
-423 DFLTHGC
+423 
-430 AEADYY
+430 AEAD
-436 YDPEVQTGMQAYN
+436 
-449 KGMAYLLEQ
+449 
-458 MEGMYI
+458 
-464 TMAISPLF
+464 AI
-472 PSQYAHSRRIACDAW
+472 DA
-487 AGIGDTEYTLNSLTY
+487 
-502 GWWLNQVYTYNDPD
+502 
-516 HLLLEP
+516 

-603 LFSLFSTIYPHFW
+603 LFSLFSTIYPYFW

-665 ARLVGEDGEEKDVPI
+665 ARLVGKDGEEKDVPI

-702 VLEGGSYVDESMI
+702 ILEGGSYVDESMI

-738 GAFLLNVQALGA
+738 GAFLLNVQASGA

-872 GTPKVVGPIL
+872 GTPKVVGEKLYSGFEEYVPVLLAAEMRSEHPLAVSLSEYLRQKGVKPVEISAFESITGKGVMCEYRGEKFWIGSKALAEENVGVLLPDLFSIYFGKGDSLIAAFEVKDALKENSKEAVRQLESYGVEVCMLTGDKESAASEIARQAGITHYEWGVAATLDIGYYKAEVMPNDKEEYIISLQQQGKKVAMVGDGINDSPALARADVSVAMGKGTDVAMDIAMVTLMNSDLALLPRAIKLSRKTVRIIRENLFWAFGYNVVCIPIAAGVLYPVGILLSPMWASAAMAFSSVSVILNSLRLR

>member
-1 MRRKICVV
+1 MEKRVIPVLEMSCAVC
-9 TLFLVFIGQIVM
+9 
-21 AGGNTADFKYGKWH
+21 AA
-35 LKYTLSTGS
+35 
-44 AEYIYQGKTVFD
+44 TV
-56 KVGTGVSGTYTEYE
+56 E
-70 IGQEEITDGFG
+70 
-81 TGMCFTVTRSGE
+81 
-93 NLPSVIQRFFLYEG
+93 
-107 KDYFLTDVALSDE
+107 
-120 KGVETNYL
+120 
-128 RPISTEPD
+128 
-136 TRCDILGKGDNRV
+136 
-149 LIVPF
+149 
-154 DNDKWVR
+154 
-161 YRSSDLRGGVNSFEV
+161 
-176 SAVYNADTRRGIV
+176 
-189 IGSVEHDT
+189 
-197 WKSGVRIESD
+197 
-207 EPGIISRLELYT
+207 
-219 GASGE
+219 
-224 GTRDVLPHGKV
+224 
-235 KGKTVRSPK
+235 KTVRELTGVEEASVNFSANTLQVVYDPDK
-244 TFFGYFEDW
+244 ISLKDMQAAVSAAGYDLV
-253 RDGMEEFGRACA
+253 
-265 TIAPPLPWNLGTPFG
+265 I
-280 WNSWAKMEF
+280 S
-289 RLSYEKVLEVSDFFK
+289 
-304 ENLQNNNFENNGIVY
+304 EN
-319 IGMDAGWAK
+319 
-328 MSDEQLAD
+328 
-336 IARHCKANGQKA
+336 
-348 GIYFTPFSDW
+348 
-358 GKDPEAY
+358 
-365 INGNSGYKCKDAYL
+365 
-379 YANGKTQNMV
+379 
-389 AGGLA
+389 
-394 MDPTHP
+394 
-400 AIKER
+400 
-405 IRETA
+405 
-410 ERFKRLGYEYIKI
+410 
-423 DFLTHGC
+423 
-430 AEADYY
+430 AEAD
-436 YDPEVQTGMQAYN
+436 
-449 KGMAYLLEQ
+449 
-458 MEGMYI
+458 
-464 TMAISPLF
+464 AI
-472 PSQYAHSRRIACDAW
+472 DA
-487 AGIGDTEYTLNSLTY
+487 
-502 GWWLNQVYTYNDPD
+502 
-516 HLLLEP
+516 

-603 LFSLFSTIYPHFW
+603 LFSLFSTIYPYFW

-665 ARLVGEDGEEKDVPI
+665 ARLVGKDGEEKDVPI

-738 GAFLLNVQALGA
+738 GAFWLNVQASGA

-767 KAPVQGVVDK
+767 KAPVQ

-872 GTPKVVGPIL
+872 GTPKVVGEKLYSGFEEYVSVLLAAEMRSEHPLAVSLSEYLRQKGVKPVEISAFESITGKGVMCEYRGEKFWIGSKALAEENVGVLLPDLFSIYFGKGDSLVAAFEVKDALKENSKEAVRQLESYGVEVYMLTGDKESAASEIARQAGITHYEWGVLPDDKERFVLDLQRRGKCVAMVGDGINDSQALARADVSVAMGKGTDVAMDVAMVTLMNSDLALLPRAIKLSRKTVRIIRENLFWAFGYNVVCIPIAAGVLYPVGILLSPMWASAAMAFSSVSVILNSLRLR

>member
-1 MRRKICVV
+1 MVI
-9 TLFLVFIGQIVM
+9 
-21 AGGNTADFKYGKWH
+21 
-35 LKYTLSTGS
+35 S
-44 AEYIYQGKTVFD
+44 
-56 KVGTGVSGTYTEYE
+56 
-70 IGQEEITDGFG
+70 
-81 TGMCFTVTRSGE
+81 E
-93 NLPSVIQRFFLYEG
+93 N
-107 KDYFLTDVALSDE
+107 
-120 KGVETNYL
+120 
-128 RPISTEPD
+128 
-136 TRCDILGKGDNRV
+136 
-149 LIVPF
+149 
-154 DNDKWVR
+154 
-161 YRSSDLRGGVNSFEV
+161 
-176 SAVYNADTRRGIV
+176 
-189 IGSVEHDT
+189 
-197 WKSGVRIESD
+197 
-207 EPGIISRLELYT
+207 
-219 GASGE
+219 
-224 GTRDVLPHGKV
+224 
-235 KGKTVRSPK
+235 
-244 TFFGYFEDW
+244 
-253 RDGMEEFGRACA
+253 
-265 TIAPPLPWNLGTPFG
+265 
-280 WNSWAKMEF
+280 
-289 RLSYEKVLEVSDFFK
+289 
-304 ENLQNNNFENNGIVY
+304 
-319 IGMDAGWAK
+319 
-328 MSDEQLAD
+328 
-336 IARHCKANGQKA
+336 
-348 GIYFTPFSDW
+348 
-358 GKDPEAY
+358 
-365 INGNSGYKCKDAYL
+365 
-379 YANGKTQNMV
+379 
-389 AGGLA
+389 
-394 MDPTHP
+394 
-400 AIKER
+400 
-405 IRETA
+405 
-410 ERFKRLGYEYIKI
+410 
-423 DFLTHGC
+423 
-430 AEADYY
+430 AEAD
-436 YDPEVQTGMQAYN
+436 
-449 KGMAYLLEQ
+449 
-458 MEGMYI
+458 
-464 TMAISPLF
+464 AI
-472 PSQYAHSRRIACDAW
+472 DA
-487 AGIGDTEYTLNSLTY
+487 
-502 GWWLNQVYTYNDPD
+502 
-516 HLLLEP
+516 

-603 LFSLFSTIYPHFW
+603 LFSLFSTIYPYFW

-665 ARLVGEDGEEKDVPI
+665 ARLVGKDGEEKDVPI

-738 GAFLLNVQALGA
+738 GAFLLNVQASGA

-872 GTPKVVGPIL
+872 GTPKVVGEKLYSGFEEYVSVLLAAEMRSEHPLAVSLSEYLRQKGVKPVEISAFESITGKGVMCEYRGEKFWIGSKALAEENVGVLLPDLFSIYFGKGDSLVAAFEVKDALKENSKEAVRQLESYGVEVCMLTGDKESAASEIARQAGITHYEWGVLPDDKERFVLDLQRRGKCVAMVGDGINDSPALARADVSVAMGKGTDVAMDIAMVTLMNSDLALLPRAIKLSRKTVRIIRENLFWAFGYNVVCIPIAAGVLYPVGILLSPMWASAAMAFSSVSVILNSLRLR

>member
-1 MRRKICVV
+1 MEKRVIPVLEMSCAVC
-9 TLFLVFIGQIVM
+9 
-21 AGGNTADFKYGKWH
+21 AA
-35 LKYTLSTGS
+35 
-44 AEYIYQGKTVFD
+44 TV
-56 KVGTGVSGTYTEYE
+56 E
-70 IGQEEITDGFG
+70 
-81 TGMCFTVTRSGE
+81 
-93 NLPSVIQRFFLYEG
+93 
-107 KDYFLTDVALSDE
+107 
-120 KGVETNYL
+120 
-128 RPISTEPD
+128 
-136 TRCDILGKGDNRV
+136 
-149 LIVPF
+149 
-154 DNDKWVR
+154 
-161 YRSSDLRGGVNSFEV
+161 
-176 SAVYNADTRRGIV
+176 
-189 IGSVEHDT
+189 
-197 WKSGVRIESD
+197 
-207 EPGIISRLELYT
+207 
-219 GASGE
+219 
-224 GTRDVLPHGKV
+224 
-235 KGKTVRSPK
+235 KTVRELTGVEEASVNFSANTLQVVYDPDK
-244 TFFGYFEDW
+244 ISLKDMQAAVSAAGYDLV
-253 RDGMEEFGRACA
+253 
-265 TIAPPLPWNLGTPFG
+265 I
-280 WNSWAKMEF
+280 S
-289 RLSYEKVLEVSDFFK
+289 
-304 ENLQNNNFENNGIVY
+304 EN
-319 IGMDAGWAK
+319 
-328 MSDEQLAD
+328 
-336 IARHCKANGQKA
+336 
-348 GIYFTPFSDW
+348 
-358 GKDPEAY
+358 
-365 INGNSGYKCKDAYL
+365 
-379 YANGKTQNMV
+379 
-389 AGGLA
+389 
-394 MDPTHP
+394 
-400 AIKER
+400 
-405 IRETA
+405 
-410 ERFKRLGYEYIKI
+410 
-423 DFLTHGC
+423 
-430 AEADYY
+430 AEAD
-436 YDPEVQTGMQAYN
+436 
-449 KGMAYLLEQ
+449 
-458 MEGMYI
+458 
-464 TMAISPLF
+464 AI
-472 PSQYAHSRRIACDAW
+472 DA
-487 AGIGDTEYTLNSLTY
+487 
-502 GWWLNQVYTYNDPD
+502 
-516 HLLLEP
+516 

-603 LFSLFSTIYPHFW
+603 LFSLFSTIYPYFW

-665 ARLVGEDGEEKDVPI
+665 ARLVGKDGEEKDVPI

-687 TVSVRPG
+687 TV
-694 EKIPVDGT
+694 PVDGT
-702 VLEGGSYVDESMI
+702 ILEGGSYVDESMI

-738 GAFLLNVQALGA
+738 GAFLLNVQASGA

-872 GTPKVVGPIL
+872 GTPKVVGEKLYSGFEEYVPVLLAAEMRSEHPLAVSLSEYLRQKGVKPVEISAFESITGKGVMCEYRGEKFWIGSKALAEENVGVLLPDLFSIYFGKGDSLIAAFEVKDALKENSKEAVRQLESYGVEVCMLTGDKESAASEIARQAGITHYEWGVLPDDKERFVLDLQRRGKCVAMVGDGINDSPALARADVSVAMGKGTDVAMDIAMVTLMNSDLALLPRAIKLSRKTVRIIRENLFWAFGYNVVCIPIAAGVLYPVGILLSPMWASAAMAFSSVSVILNSLRLR